1 MGKVARPERALA
13 PSKACTKMHNE
24 IRLPLRSKA
33 SLATSRWGGRPRPRA
48 TPWSRCWPIGQVCTK
63 LHKSKPKSQLP
74 NEPTAALKLL
84 VSKRLCGAR
93 FSLRLTD
100 REVCP
105 TGMHKNAQTQTRTE
119 VSEAVPLPM
128 LRYRRGGRPGRAV
141 GPSQSVHKN
150 AQKGEPKSP
159 LPNEPIMPPNNSK
172 TNSYLPAARSLT
184 DTGTSKARWRS
195 SLRRLPSCALPG
207 ARAGPR
213 PLWRRGRGRPG

>member
-119 VSEAVPLPM
+119 VSEAVPAHAAFQAGRTPWSRCWPIAISAQKCTKANRNR
-128 LRYRRGGRPGRAV
+128 RYRTN
-141 GPSQSVHKN
+141 PS
-150 AQKGEPKSP
+150 
-159 LPNEPIMPPNNSK
+159 MPANNSK
-172 TNSYLPAARSLT
+172 TNSYLPAGPFPYGYGNQQGSMGVVSPAASCIRSIRRAR
-184 DTGTSKARWRS
+184 RS
-195 SLRRLPSCALPG
+195 SATLA
-207 ARAGPR
+207 
-213 PLWRRGRGRPG
+213 